1 MDETFFTQLNS
12 DSLADLIGTATSSVC
27 YAAPGI
33 QAKPAKALVDLAD
46 KVGRELITVFLDV
59 DENVIRMGYGEFEAI
74 KALQR
79 AGIRVEHIAGLRNG
93 LIVVDGQGYS
103 YTPTALFLE
112 REANSNEAL
121 NAMRLTP
128 GQASEAMAR
137 LSPASRAIALA
148 QADTPERRQTIA
160 AAISETQPV
169 PLNVSTLNAISE
181 KLNAAPPAKFDIA
194 RQVRVFHPYF
204 QYVELSLTG
213 AAIQKHKLAIPKVIQ
228 NIGNEKELEGRLK
241 TTFDLIDKDASVS
254 SKTLDAELR
263 DIRNRFTRSLG
274 KNHGRIIR
282 RAALPKLEER
292 LDELRKKIAA
302 HQETI
307 KKDLESVLANSKAL
321 VVSYYLPVVLE
332 DIPDELYG
340 IFGSPSEEEIKTWL
354 DGTLSRAFPS
364 AEELVSNIRLEVNF
378 KDVTFATLNRSDFLA
393 SIQAAYPEMDWAKA
407 YDEFRAAGEST

>member
-12 DSLADLIGTATSSVC
+12 DSLADLIGNATSSVC

-33 QAKPAKALVDLAD
+33 QAKPAQALIDLAD
-46 KVGRELITVFLDV
+46 NVGKELITVFLDV
-59 DENVIRMGYGEFEAI
+59 DENVIRMGYGEIEAI
-74 KALQR
+74 KGLQQ

-112 REANSNEAL
+112 REANSDEAL

-148 QADTPERRQTIA
+148 QADTPERKQTIA
-160 AAISETQPV
+160 AAISATKPV
-169 PLNVSTLNAISE
+169 PLDVSTLNAISE
-181 KLNAAPPAKFDIA
+181 KLNAAPPAKFDIS
-194 RQVRVFHPYF
+194 RQVRVFQPYF

-254 SKTLDAELR
+254 SKALDTELR
-263 DIRNRFTRSLG
+263 DIRNSFTRSLG

-282 RAALPKLEER
+282 KAALPKLEER

-307 KKDLESVLANSKAL
+307 KKDLESVLQNSKAL
-321 VVSYYLPVVLE
+321 VVSYYLPIVLE
-332 DIPDELYG
+332 NNPDELYG
-340 IFGSPSEEEIKTWL
+340 IFGNPSDEEIKTWL

-364 AEELVSNIRLEVNF
+364 AEELISNIKLEVNF

-393 SIQAAYPEMDWAKA
+393 SIQAAYPEMDWTKA